1 MHANNKTSF
10 SKLVYIVMLSVS
22 VLLTLTAI
30 VGYACGETYATS
42 LTTLT
47 SVWVGASAVYGAFYA
62 WKAKTENRSKY
73 AQLWVSGLAERYGI
87 DSVIKLVEII
97 LRGD

>member
-1 MHANNKTSF
+1 MHMNKTSF

-22 VLLTLTAI
+22 VLLTLSAL
-30 VGYACGETYATS
+30 VGYICGETYAAS

-47 SVWVGASAVYGAFYA
+47 TVWVGASAVYGAFYA

-87 DSVIKLVEII
+87 DSVIKIVEII